1 MTDGDA
7 RGSCAPA
14 SHARAVAKSQHPPC
28 PAAPAS
34 LARAI
39 VSRRTRAVRRGP
51 PALAR
56 GAPPNNWGRYRV
68 PHAGRLGPPLD
79 APAAHGAGSA
89 HAPTRN
95 LPLPSPPSPS
105 RATPRPRAQSALQQ
119 CRARPP
125 PWPRVHR
132 APPQPLLA
140 RGSPQDPRA
149 APCCT
154 AWAARARARPKGK
167 RRASRLPSP
176 SSHYASSPRA

>member
-1 MTDGDA
+1 VTGGDA

-14 SHARAVAKSQHPPC
+14 SHARAATRHQRPPY
-28 PAAPAS
+28 PAVPAS

-51 PALAR
+51 SALAR
-56 GAPPNNWGRYRV
+56 GAPPNNWGRYRA
-68 PHAGRLGPPLD
+68 PHAGRLGPPLA

-89 HAPTRN
+89 RAPARN
-95 LPLPSPPSPS
+95 LPSPSPPSPS
-105 RATPRPRAQSALQQ
+105 RVTPRPRAQSALQQ
-119 CRARPP
+119 RRARPP
-125 PWPRVHR
+125 PWPRAPR

-154 AWAARARARPKGK
+154 AWAARARARPQGK
-167 RRASRLPSP
+167 RHASRLPSP